1 MAKVGTQ
8 LLLNA
13 RDRDRVRRLA
23 LVRGQLQAEMLR
35 QLVEHAL
42 SVFETE
48 SVIELARLELQL
60 ERLEVPE
67 ERWEE
72 AVRALLVSKTPVSAL
87 SGVDRFPLPL

>member
-42 SVFETE
+42 SVYENMSTA
-48 SVIELARLELQL
+48 ELNRLNVQL
-60 ERLEVPE
+60 ERLGVPE

-87 SGVDRFPLPL
+87 SGVDHFPLPL

>member
-42 SVFETE
+42 SVYENMSTA
-48 SVIELARLELQL
+48 ELNRLNVQL
-60 ERLEVPE
+60 ERLGVPE
-67 ERWEE
+67 
-72 AVRALLVSKTPVSAL
+72 
-87 SGVDRFPLPL
+87 

>member
-42 SVFETE
+42 SVYENMSTA
-48 SVIELARLELQL
+48 ELNRLNVQL
-60 ERLEVPE
+60 ERLGVPE

-87 SGVDRFPLPL
+87 SGVERFPLPL

>member
-13 RDRDRVRRLA
+13 RDRDRVRALA

-42 SVFETE
+42 SVYEAL
-48 SVIELARLELQL
+48 SVAELNRLEGQL
-60 ERLEVPE
+60 ERLGVAE
-67 ERWEE
+67 EEWPA
-72 AVRALLVSKTPVSAL
+72 AVKALLTARMNPANL
-87 SGVDRFPLPL
+87 RDAERFPLPL